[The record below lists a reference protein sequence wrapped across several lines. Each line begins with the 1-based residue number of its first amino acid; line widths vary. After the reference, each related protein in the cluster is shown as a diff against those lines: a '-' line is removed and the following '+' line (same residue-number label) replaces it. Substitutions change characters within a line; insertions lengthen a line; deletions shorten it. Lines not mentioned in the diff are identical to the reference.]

1 MQNPP
6 TSTRR
11 ADAKSEKLL
20 VSIIPARS
28 AQNQDL
34 ATISQLNTLI
44 EQYHLTDCLEWLEC
58 NAGITGESALFT
70 LSWWMGGGCNA

>member
-6 TSTRR
+6 TDTRR
-11 ADAKSEKLL
+11 AEAKNTKHL
-20 VSIIPARS
+20 VSMIPVAS

-44 EQYHLTDCLEWLEC
+44 EQYHLTDCLEWLES
-58 NAGITGESALFT
+58 NAGIRGECAIFT
-70 LSWWMGGGCNA
+70 LSWWVGGGRNA

>member
-6 TSTRR
+6 TETRR
-11 ADAKSEKLL
+11 AEAKNIDYL
-20 VSIIPARS
+20 VSMIPVPS

-58 NAGITGESALFT
+58 NTGITGESALFT
-70 LSWWMGGGCNA
+70 LSWWVGGGSNA

>member
-6 TSTRR
+6 NCTRR
-11 ADAKSEKLL
+11 VEAKNTNYL
-20 VSIIPARS
+20 VSMIPVAS

-44 EQYHLTDCLEWLEC
+44 EQYRLTDCLEWLEG
-58 NAGITGESALFT
+58 NAGITGESAIFI
-70 LSWWMGGGCNA
+70 LSWCVGGGRNA